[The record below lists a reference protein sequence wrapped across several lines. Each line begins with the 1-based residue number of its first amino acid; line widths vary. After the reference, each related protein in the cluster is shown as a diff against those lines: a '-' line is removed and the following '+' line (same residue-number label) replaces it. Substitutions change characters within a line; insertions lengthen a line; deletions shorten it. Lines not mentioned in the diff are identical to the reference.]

1 MKRLDNNF
9 DEWDREA
16 DRLQGMG
23 LLPRALKGLDDQS
36 HLYKNLQRK
45 NWTGLSRWTADTRV
59 YLVCLSFLFGCFRV
73 KAKQNGEL
81 LYYSPLRL

>member
-1 MKRLDNNF
+1 MKRLGNNF

-36 HLYKNLQRK
+36 HLYKNLK
-45 NWTGLSRWTADTRV
+45 ETNWTGLTV
-59 YLVCLSFLFGCFRV
+59 GLLILGVMFVLFVFSLIAFG
-73 KAKQNGEL
+73 
-81 LYYSPLRL
+81 

>member
-23 LLPRALKGLDDQS
+23 IDVRATKGLDDQS
-36 HLYKNLQRK
+36 HLYKNLLEDK
-45 NWTGLSRWTADTRV
+45 ATKHISEK
-59 YLVCLSFLFGCFRV
+59 LFV
-73 KAKQNGEL
+73 TL
-81 LYYSPLRL
+81 LWGSIIALMFVIFFATMLG

>member
-23 LLPRALKGLDDQS
+23 IDVRATKGLDDQS
-36 HLYKNLQRK
+36 HLFKNLLEDK
-45 NWTGLSRWTADTRV
+45 ATKHINEKLFVTILWASILGLMLLI
-59 YLVCLSFLFGCFRV
+59 YLFVAFG
-73 KAKQNGEL
+73 
-81 LYYSPLRL
+81 

>member
-1 MKRLDNNF
+1 MKRLGNNF

-36 HLYKNLQRK
+36 HLYKDLIK
-45 NWTGLSRWTADTRV
+45 KDTMTGLDVALTIV
-59 YLVCLSFLFGCFRV
+59 FFILPLCLIVFLLFAFG
-73 KAKQNGEL
+73 
-81 LYYSPLRL
+81 

>member
-23 LLPRALKGLDDQS
+23 IDVRATKGLDDQS
-36 HLYKNLQRK
+36 HLYKNLLEDK
-45 NWTGLSRWTADTRV
+45 ATKHISEK
-59 YLVCLSFLFGCFRV
+59 LFV
-73 KAKQNGEL
+73 TL
-81 LYYSPLRL
+81 LWASIIALMFIIFFATMLG

>member
-1 MKRLDNNF
+1 MKRLGYNF

-36 HLYKNLQRK
+36 HLYKNLK
-45 NWTGLSRWTADTRV
+45 KKDTMTGLDVALTIV
-59 YLVCLSFLFGCFRV
+59 FFILPLCLIVFLLFAFG
-73 KAKQNGEL
+73 
-81 LYYSPLRL
+81 

>member
-23 LLPRALKGLDDQS
+23 INIRAEKGLDDQS
-36 HLYKNLQRK
+36 HLYKNLLEDK
-45 NWTGLSRWTADTRV
+45 NTKHINEVLFVTILWASIIALMFIV
-59 YLVCLSFLFGCFRV
+59 YFWVAFG
-73 KAKQNGEL
+73 
-81 LYYSPLRL
+81 

>member
-23 LLPRALKGLDDQS
+23 IDVRATKGLDDQS
-36 HLYKNLQRK
+36 YLYKDLIK
-45 NWTGLSRWTADTRV
+45 KDTMTGLDVALTIV
-59 YLVCLSFLFGCFRV
+59 FFILPLCLIVFLLIMLG
-73 KAKQNGEL
+73 
-81 LYYSPLRL
+81 

>member
-23 LLPRALKGLDDQS
+23 INIRAEKGLDDQS
-36 HLYKNLQRK
+36 HLYKNLLK
-45 NWTGLSRWTADTRV
+45 DTNHIDEKLFVTILWTSILGLMLV
-59 YLVCLSFLFGCFRV
+59 IYLFVAFG
-73 KAKQNGEL
+73 
-81 LYYSPLRL
+81 

>member
-23 LLPRALKGLDDQS
+23 INIRAEKGLDDQS
-36 HLYKNLQRK
+36 HLYKNLLEDK
-45 NWTGLSRWTADTRV
+45 NTKHINEVLFVTILWASIIALMFIV
-59 YLVCLSFLFGCFRV
+59 YFWVALG
-73 KAKQNGEL
+73 
-81 LYYSPLRL
+81 

>member
-36 HLYKNLQRK
+36 HLYKNLQRR
-45 NWTGLSRWTADTRV
+45 NWTGVTVGLLILGCILSV
-59 YLVCLSFLFGCFRV
+59 FLFSLVAFG
-73 KAKQNGEL
+73 
-81 LYYSPLRL
+81 